1 MASPE
6 HSSTP
11 VSGEGQ
17 SSQDQ
22 SPESSTPASRNS
34 SRPPKKRGRIHW
46 QPEGESMDTKKQK
59 STFNVRDHS
68 SPPTDEPSK
77 PLPKATRGVSNHTR
91 SGSVSP
97 KSRSSISHEIS
108 EALKNLPA
116 PKPSVLK
123 RSSSDVSEIDVNGLD
138 GVVEEDDDNIDEQ
151 AYGKA
156 MAERTALSKAQRLS
170 RDLGIKSAPGSQLPS
185 PAVSPPPSPSGS
197 DQPPL
202 NLEDIPLERLTTRRQ
217 KYGIE
222 DDTDSEESDGQTRKK
237 KRSRFHNAA
246 KRLIRRHT
254 GKDAGFNLFRI
265 PAAASSHTSLHSG
278 QTTPEHNRDYEHYVP
293 RPKAYNEGI
302 LSSLLKLYNEQGVGA
317 APSSQHVQSLN
328 HNFSASKDSL
338 LGAGNKCPTP
348 SSGVATPAS
357 RAASG
362 QATPK
367 HQKWYY
373 KDQSPSAT
381 PSIANLVSSSRSLA
395 QPTAAPLTKAEEST
409 PAVQGKKAGMRPQPV
424 KRNSSQRLSTMF
436 TMAKTPKPSDDE
448 FKVHLHVADV
458 LKRHQYL
465 LKLCKALMSYGAPTH
480 RLEEYMRMSARVLEV
495 EGQFLYIPGCMIIS
509 FDDSGTH
516 TTEVRIVRT
525 AQGVHL
531 GKLRDAHEIY
541 KEVVHD
547 LIDLDEAM
555 ARLDQVVKAKNK
567 YPPWFLVFVYGL
579 ASACVGPF
587 AFGARPIDLPIA
599 FFLGCL
605 LGIMQLIIAPKSEL
619 YSNIFEIT
627 AAVLTSFLA
636 RAFGSI
642 RNGEIFCFS
651 ALAQS
656 AIALI
661 LPGYIVRKSSSPT
674 SQMSYF
680 LDAMLTSISLRLAR
694 APIPQYRRRLRPH
707 GLRSHLLPLPRLR
720 YHHRNL
726 LLRRHLLQRDLRHR
740 LPHHQPVLVPIH
752 LRPALHP
759 LPHRHQPGQI
769 QADARHAR
777 HRFRRICRQPLLR
790 APLQVE
796 CPNRKHPRCA
806 RGRCLG
812 ESIFPPPSRSR
823 GRGSL
828 TRDLRPSALR
838 PRGLGESS
846 LWRHFGESN
855 HESDCEWD
863 AAAWYNDCEWGLRG
877 RCGRCE

>member
-17 SSQDQ
+17 SSQEQ
-22 SPESSTPASRNS
+22 SPESSAPVSRDS

-46 QPEGESMDTKKQK
+46 QPEGESMDTQKQK

-77 PLPKATRGVSNHTR
+77 PLPKATRSDSNYTR

-97 KSRSSISHEIS
+97 KRRSSISHEVS
-108 EALKNLPA
+108 EALKNLPT

-123 RSSSDVSEIDVNGLD
+123 RSSSDVSEKDVNGLD
-138 GVVEEDDDNIDEQ
+138 GVVEEDDDNMDEQ
-151 AYGKA
+151 AFGKA

-185 PAVSPPPSPSGS
+185 PARSPPPSPSGS

-202 NLEDIPLERLTTRRQ
+202 NLEDIPLERLTTRR

-222 DDTDSEESDGQTRKK
+222 DDKDDTDSEERGDGQIHKK
-237 KRSRFHNAA
+237 KGNRFHNAA
-246 KRLIRRHT
+246 RRLIRRHT

-265 PAAASSHTSLHSG
+265 PAAASSQTSLRSG
-278 QTTPEHNRDYEHYVP
+278 HITPERERDYEHYVP

-302 LSSLLKLYNEQGVGA
+302 LSSLLRLYNEQDAGA
-317 APSSQHVQSLN
+317 VSSSQPLQSLN
-328 HNFSASKDSL
+328 PKFSASKDSL
-338 LGAGNKCPTP
+338 FGAP
-348 SSGVATPAS
+348 SSGAATPS
-357 RAASG
+357 TSKAASG

-381 PSIANLVSSSRSLA
+381 PSIADLVSSSRSLA

-409 PAVQGKKAGMRPQPV
+409 PAIQGKKAGMRPQP
-424 KRNSSQRLSTMF
+424 KQRSSSQRLSTLF
-436 TMAKTPKPSDDE
+436 TMAKAPKPSDDE
-448 FKVHLHVADV
+448 FKVHLHVANV

-555 ARLDQVVKAKNK
+555 TRLDEVVKAKDK

-642 RNGEIFCFS
+642 RNGEVFCFS

-661 LPGYIVRKSSSPT
+661 LPGYIVRKSFFPKSQCPSS
-674 SQMSYF
+674 
-680 LDAMLTSISLRLAR
+680 LDATLISISLRLPR
-694 APIPQYRRRLRPH
+694 APIPQYRCRLRPH

-720 YHHRNL
+720 YNHRNL
-726 LLRRHLLQRDLRHR
+726 LLRRHLLQRNLRHS
-740 LPHHQPVLVPIH
+740 LPHH
-752 LRPALHP
+752 
-759 LPHRHQPGQI
+759 
-769 QADARHAR
+769 
-777 HRFRRICRQPLLR
+777 
-790 APLQVE
+790 
-796 CPNRKHPRCA
+796 
-806 RGRCLG
+806 
-812 ESIFPPPSRSR
+812 
-823 GRGSL
+823 
-828 TRDLRPSALR
+828 
-838 PRGLGESS
+838 
-846 LWRHFGESN
+846 
-855 HESDCEWD
+855 
-863 AAAWYNDCEWGLRG
+863 
-877 RCGRCE
+877 